1 MFICGIE
8 TLPLN
13 DGTQGNRFN
22 FLNQKGFY
30 RVRKNKSRG
39 WFKTQRGSTFMQ
51 LHLGK
56 LTIGLERKNS
66 SPKLRHFAQRRR
78 G

>member
-1 MFICGIE
+1 MFIIGIA
-8 TLPLN
+8 TLPLY
-13 DGTQGNRFN
+13 DGTRGRRFN
-22 FLNQKGFY
+22 ILNQKGFF
-30 RVRKNKSRG
+30 RLRKEKSRG
-39 WFKTQRGSTFMQ
+39 WFKTQKGSTFMQ